1 MNFPDELKI
10 IENKLSCLKYEPDW
24 FGLVRIAGWTVLFV
38 ALTNLIPVPPVDVP
52 YKKLLEE
59 TQVTQLNT
67 TGSDPRWVR
76 SDFDAFPQTDGYK
89 NIAWLT
95 SSSVLLLKATAQEGG
110 DIWSSVDFVPDKVNQ
125 MLNVKYDVKT
135 KEFLY
140 LIPASRILDTY
151 TMAMDAVA
159 REPDVI
165 VVALDPFW
173 IYNNKAVFY
182 RDPVFNHGA
191 RLWWNA
197 DDWPM
202 QFVLASPGNHLWNI
216 LGQHISLV
224 SLRNDY
230 QVFLIDQFKKL
241 MGRDLKD
248 LSKKVVATA
257 GKSDKPAVKLLQSL
271 RFWLLF
277 RTYDGDL
284 SRMYNDGKIN
294 VTGMQA
300 AAISQTDTG
309 PEAWPDTL
317 VKRMLKRLKDSGIP
331 TLVYIAPVS
340 PDMTKPQLALDGYSS
355 VLSAF
360 RSYKAEHE
368 TERFQI
374 LVDFPDEVISSIDFQ
389 DYIHLDKGGAFPE
402 YLSGRVAGLV
412 NKK

>member
-24 FGLVRIAGWTVLFV
+24 FGLVRIAGWAVLFV

-76 SDFDAFPQTDGYK
+76 SDFDTFPRVDDYK

-95 SSSVLLLKATAQEGG
+95 SSSVLLLKATEQEGG

-125 MLNVKYDVKT
+125 ILNSKYDVKT

-151 TMAMDAVA
+151 TMAMDAVV
-159 REPDVI
+159 REPDAI
-165 VVALDPFW
+165 VLALDPFW
-173 IYNNKAVFY
+173 IYNNKAIFY

-230 QVFLIDQFKKL
+230 QVFLIDQLKRL
-241 MGRDLKD
+241 MGKDLKD
-248 LSKKVVATA
+248 LSKKTVATA
-257 GKSDKPAVKLLQSL
+257 EKSDKPPVKLLQSL

-277 RTYDGDL
+277 RSYDGDL
-284 SRMYNDGKIN
+284 SRMYRDGEIN

-309 PEAWPDTL
+309 AEAWADTL
-317 VKRMLKRLKDSGIP
+317 VKRMLMRLKDSGIP

-340 PDMTKPQLALDGYSS
+340 PNMTKPQRALDGYAS
-355 VLSAF
+355 VLRAF
-360 RSYKAEHE
+360 RSYKAMHE
-368 TERFQI
+368 TESFQI
-374 LVDFPDEVISSIDFQ
+374 LVDFPDEVTSSINFQ
-389 DYIHLDKGGAFPE
+389 DYIHLDKGGVFPE
-402 YLSGRVAGLV
+402 YLSGRVSELV